1 MVTIYE
7 QSAVHQSAKSSVKRI
22 MDVIGSVLGLLLL
35 AILFVPIAVA
45 IKLDSPGPILYRQT
59 RCGLRGRTFT
69 IYKFRSMVKN
79 ADAMKCLIENESS
92 GYIFKNKNDP
102 RITRVGRILRKTS
115 LDEFP
120 QFLNVL
126 KGEMSLVGTRPPTVD
141 EVEHYNERH
150 WKRLSVK
157 PGLTGEW
164 QARGRSTIK
173 DFETIVDLDLRYQE
187 IWHPLYDLRLLL
199 LTVGSMFLGK
209 GSW

>member
-164 QARGRSTIK
+164 QGRGGFTI
-173 DFETIVDLDLRYQE
+173 
-187 IWHPLYDLRLLL
+187 
-199 LTVGSMFLGK
+199 
-209 GSW
+209 